1 MFRGALVLLL
11 LASAAAAQ
19 EIAEE
24 FARREREAFE
34 HYERKE
40 YAAAIAG
47 FERQIA
53 CFAENPA
60 PYYNIACCWALLGDA
75 ERASTWLE
83 IAVRRGW
90 RDLAHTEQ
98 DPDFAAVRGAPPF
111 RAAVDDLRIAAAED
125 PDPLPRELEFASAP
139 PARAYAEVERAFE
152 AEEARLRRIEA
163 LLEQGQ
169 LRRQRFPLLDRKSA
183 ALGRYLVEN
192 GDARDAHLA
201 AYARVETAWRYLEHA
216 REGERDAP
224 LREAAAQL
232 VVRRA
237 AEFERG
243 WAGSPY
249 FPDVLHARAL
259 ALRVAG
265 ALSVEAAGAEWR
277 RIATEFPE
285 SPAAWRA
292 LVELCAEAAARGDR
306 EAVRRDLAA
315 LRERWGHD
323 REALAQMRA
332 RLLAARLLADGL
344 PEIEGAKPPEDAKAV
359 LYVVVAPGHEDS
371 EAKLA
376 LARRLLDA
384 HGAQGLLVVAVA
396 PQPVET
402 WAAWLAEHAGPAAR
416 GFSIP
421 LDRLAELWVTRFPTV
436 VLARG
441 REVLAVDPA
450 EDALLRAV
458 AEACR

>member
-1 MFRGALVLLL
+1 MFPRALALLL
-11 LASAAAAQ
+11 LASAASAQ

-24 FARREREAFE
+24 FARREREAFA

-60 PYYNIACCWALLGDA
+60 PYYNIACCWALQGDA
-75 ERASTWLE
+75 ERAAVWLG
-83 IAVRRGW
+83 IAVLRGW
-90 RDLAHTEQ
+90 RDVAHTEQ
-98 DPDFAAVRGAPPF
+98 DPDFAAVREAPAF
-111 RAAVDDLRIAAAED
+111 RAALEDLRFAAAQD
-125 PDPLPRELEFASAP
+125 PEPLPRELEFAAAP
-139 PARAYAEVERAFE
+139 PARAYAEIERAFE
-152 AEEARLRRIEA
+152 PEEARLRRVEA
-163 LLEQGQ
+163 LLEEGQ

-201 AYARVETAWRYLEHA
+201 AYARVEAAWRYLEHA
-216 REGERDAP
+216 REGERDAR
-224 LREAAAQL
+224 LREVAAQL
-232 VVRRA
+232 VLRRA

-249 FPDVLHARAL
+249 FPDVLHARVL
-259 ALRVAG
+259 ALRRAG
-265 ALSVEAAGAEWR
+265 ELSAEAAVPEWR
-277 RIATEFPE
+277 RIAADFPE

-292 LVELCAEAAARGDR
+292 LVELCADAAERGDR
-306 EAVRRDLAA
+306 EAIRRDLAT
-315 LRERWGHD
+315 LRLRWGAD
-323 REALAQMRA
+323 PEASAQVRGRLFKA
-332 RLLAARLLADGL
+332 RLLAEGL
-344 PEIEGAKPPEDAKAV
+344 PAVEGRQPPEDAKAV
-359 LYVVVAPGHEDS
+359 LYVVVSPGHRGS
-371 EAKLA
+371 EEKLA

-384 HGAQGLLVVAVA
+384 YGGQGFAVVVVAPSPA
-396 PQPVET
+396 ET
-402 WAAWLAEHAGPAAR
+402 WAAWLAEHGGPAAR
-416 GFSIP
+416 GFSIA
-421 LDRLAELWVTRFPTV
+421 LERLAELGVTRFPTL

-450 EDALLRAV
+450 DDELTRSV